1 MKTKCLIFMLSL
13 VFFGEM
19 ISGKAQTF
27 TFLGQDAGLN
37 NGTALYNS
45 GFGWNAL
52 KENTTIYN
60 SAFGA
65 NALANT
71 GIYPAQF
78 NPAHPLEHE
87 GSYNAA
93 FGGGALVA
101 NTVGRYNCAF
111 GQQSMTANVTGYGNV
126 AVGRRCLESNVNGN
140 SNVAIGYGAL
150 LSADSNNNIAIGA
163 NSPRNFTIG
172 GDRNIFI
179 GDETAVNLNSGYA
192 NTIIG
197 GFIHFDAA
205 PSTPLLAGNNSNNTI
220 ILADGIGHQRLFIHS
235 NGNTGIGLGDNNIPQ
250 NRLELNGG
258 VAGTSGLRFRSYT
271 NAIVPSASE
280 NKFLTVNN
288 LGDVVLRN
296 QQPVSIYGSSTT
308 TVTGSGTPSSPYT
321 IDACNL
327 YACDGTI
334 SAGGLRTVTMDKNNL
349 YFHTLPLKEY
359 PEWGKVY
366 IGQKEAFVHDT
377 GDYRLYVEGGVLTEK
392 VKVALRYNP
401 DGSQHAN
408 WADYVFAKNYNLMPL
423 EEVECFVKENNH
435 LPGIES
441 EAELVKNGLDLGDMQ
456 AKQMSKIEEL
466 TLYVIEQNKALD
478 KQNKV
483 LDKQSK
489 ELEELKAQVK
499 ELLEKT
505 K

>member
-1 MKTKCLIFMLSL
+1 MKTKYLNFMLSL
-13 VFFGEM
+13 MFLGGI
-19 ISGKAQTF
+19 ISVNAQTYTF
-27 TFLGQDAGLN
+27 TGQDAGLN
-37 NGTALYNS
+37 NGLANYNS

-52 KENTTIYN
+52 KLNTTVYN

-71 GIYPAQF
+71 GIYPAQS

-93 FGGGALVA
+93 FGGGALVS

-126 AVGRRCLESNVNGN
+126 ALGRRCLESNVNGN
-140 SNVAIGYGAL
+140 ANVAIGYGAL
-150 LSADSNNNIAIGA
+150 LSADNNNNIAIGNA
-163 NSPRNFTIG
+163 TPRNFTIG

-179 GDETAVNLNSGYA
+179 GDETAVNLTSGSN

-197 GFIHFDAA
+197 GFIHFDTN
-205 PSTPLLAGNNSNNTI
+205 PSTATVAGNNTNNTI
-220 ILADGIGHQRLFIHS
+220 LLADGIGNQRLFIHS
-235 NGNTGIGLGDNNIPQ
+235 NGHTGIGLGANSIPQ

-271 NAIVPSASE
+271 NAIVPTASE

-288 LGDVVLRN
+288 LGDVVLRK
-296 QQPVSIYGSSTT
+296 QEPVIITGNATT
-308 TVTGSGTPSSPYT
+308 TVSGSGTPGSPYQIT
-321 IDACNL
+321 ACNL
-327 YACDGTI
+327 YTCDGTI
-334 SAGGLRTVTMDKNNL
+334 DASGLRTVTMEKNNL
-349 YFHTLPLKEY
+349 FFKTLSLKEF
-359 PEWGKVY
+359 PEYGKVY
-366 IGQKEAFVHDT
+366 IGQKEAFVHES

-401 DGSQHAN
+401 DGTQHAN
-408 WADYVFAKNYNLMPL
+408 WADYVFAKDYKLMPL
-423 EEVECFVKENNH
+423 QEVECFVKENNH

-441 EAELVKNGLDLGDMQ
+441 EKELIKNGLDLGDMQ
-456 AKQMSKIEEL
+456 AKQMGKIEEL
-466 TLYVIEQNKALD
+466 TLYAIEQNKAIE
-478 KQNKV
+478 
-483 LDKQSK
+483 KQSK
-489 ELEELKAQVK
+489 EIEELKAQVK
-499 ELLEKT
+499 ELLAKT